1 MKRFLP
7 LFFLF
12 SLGLFPG
19 SVLGKQLPL
28 WEAGLGGTALTM
40 PDYRGS
46 EDSCWYFFPFPYVV
60 YRGDILQ
67 IDKEKISGII
77 FKTNRLQL
85 DLSFHGS
92 QPVES
97 SKNRARRGMPDLD
110 PNLEVGPNLQILLA
124 EDKTAEYKVTLT
136 LPVRAVIATD
146 FSRVYSA
153 GYNFTPRLNI
163 DQFNIGKK
171 GWDFG
176 LSIGP
181 IFGDQ
186 VYHDYYYKVD
196 RVYATPE
203 RSAYSP
209 KAGYGGLQ
217 CTLYLGKQYKNLV
230 LGFFIRGEDLR
241 GTAFSESP
249 LLKKEFSF
257 MGGLWF
263 SWIFMQSKTLVE
275 ADK

>member
-7 LFFLF
+7 VILLLSFC
-12 SLGLFPG
+12 LFPTA
-19 SVLGKQLPL
+19 VLGKQLPL
-28 WEAGLGGTALTM
+28 WEAGLGGTALSM

-46 EDSCWYFFPFPYVV
+46 EDSRWYFFPFPYVV
-60 YRGDILQ
+60 YRGDFLQ
-67 IDKEKISGII
+67 IEKEKISGII

-97 SKNRARRGMPDLD
+97 SKNRARQGMPDLD
-110 PNLEVGPNLQILLA
+110 PNLEVGPNLQVLLA

-136 LPVRAVIATD
+136 FPVRTVIATD

-163 DQFNIGKK
+163 DQFNIGKR

-196 RVYATPE
+196 PVYANPE
-203 RSAYSP
+203 RPAYSP
-209 KAGYGGLQ
+209 RGGYGGLQ
-217 CTLYLGKQYKNLV
+217 WTLYLGKQYKKLV

-257 MGGLWF
+257 MGGMWF

>member
-1 MKRFLP
+1 MKRFL
-7 LFFLF
+7 LILFLF
-12 SLGLFPG
+12 GLWGYTAPA
-19 SVLGKQLPL
+19 LAKQLPL
-28 WEAGLGGTALTM
+28 WEGGIGGTALLM

-46 EDSCWYFFPFPYVV
+46 EESRWYFFPFPYVV
-60 YRGDILQ
+60 YRGDILK
-67 IDKEKISGII
+67 IDKEKISGVI
-77 FKTNRLQL
+77 FKTKRLQL

-92 QPVES
+92 QPVDS
-97 SKNRARRGMPDLD
+97 SKNKARQGMPDLD
-110 PNLEVGPNLQILLA
+110 PNIEVGPCLQVLLA

-136 LPVRAVIATD
+136 FPVRAVLASD
-146 FSRVYSA
+146 FSRIYYA

-181 IFGDQ
+181 IFGDK

-196 RVYATPE
+196 PAYAAPG
-203 RSAYSP
+203 RPAYSS

-217 CTLYLGKQYKNLV
+217 CTLYLGQQFKKLV
-230 LGFFIRGEDLR
+230 WGMFVRGEDLR

-249 LLKKEFSF
+249 LLKNSFSF
-257 MGGLWF
+257 MGGVYF
-263 SWIFMQSKTLVE
+263 SWIFMESKTMVE